1 MSASSSNP
9 PKPSPPIYAT
19 LSIASVDDPS
29 LEVEA
34 LFDPRDIK
42 FEDPD
47 WLPYDPMDSRPAD
60 PSGVDDAPKQV
71 DEHERL
77 TVRYMSSEPDHES

>member
-9 PKPSPPIYAT
+9 PNPSPPIYAT

-47 WLPYDPMDSRPAD
+47 WPPFDSTDRRLED
-60 PSGVDDAPKQV
+60 VSGVDDTPEQIA
-71 DEHERL
+71 ESERL
-77 TVRYMSSEPDHES
+77 TIPYMSSEPDHES